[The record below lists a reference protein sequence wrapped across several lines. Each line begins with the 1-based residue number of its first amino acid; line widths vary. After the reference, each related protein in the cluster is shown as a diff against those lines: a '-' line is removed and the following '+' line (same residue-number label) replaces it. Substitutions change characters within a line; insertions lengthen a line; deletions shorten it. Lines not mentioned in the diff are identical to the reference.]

1 MSVYDDMMA
10 MVEIDDETY
19 AKERQLREERRAK
32 KVKNLNIRRKNM
44 IKALAVALAAG
55 AGLSLAAVGC
65 SKYMEGQPLR
75 NVTDELLSDAGLFI
89 TDDGRHIPGKMTR
102 EELVDYI
109 EENNIELDDIKDKVE
124 SRLKFDGIN
133 VESGMDRVMDF
144 NPDVF
149 EEETKGGM
157 SK

>member
-19 AKERQLREERRAK
+19 AKERQLREEKRAK

-44 IKALAVALAAG
+44 IKAIAVALAAG

-89 TDDGRHIPGKMTR
+89 TDDGRNIPGKMTR

-124 SRLKFDGIN
+124 SRLKFDGHN
-133 VESGMDRVMDF
+133 VEVQMDRIMDA